1 MYNCPPLIITKQI
14 NNSALRI
21 ATGCYSMA
29 RINHLQSE
37 TKVLPLIDHSRMITQ
52 QYLAAC
58 HLPGH
63 PGREQLDKPPDPR
76 RLKPGK
82 TMQIHREDVK
92 EFFETQ
98 TDNLSYKDAI
108 KTIHTR
114 TVESVINSYLPNR
127 VLGTAPPPINKEEK
141 TINRK
146 ARSGLAQLRSGFSKI
161 LNYYNNR
168 IDENIPN
175 ICPLCAGA
183 DHSTN
188 HLFNCPSNPT
198 TLTTES
204 LWTDPI
210 KAAQFL
216 QLEMEQEPEIP
227 P

>member
-76 RLKPGK
+76 RLKHGK

-98 TDNLSYKDAI
+98 TDDLAYKDAI
-108 KTIHTR
+108 KTILTR
-114 TVESVINSYLPNR
+114 TVENVMNSYLPNKS
-127 VLGTAPPPINKEEK
+127 LGDSPTAN
-141 TINRK
+141 
-146 ARSGLAQLRSGFSKI
+146 Q
-161 LNYYNNR
+161 
-168 IDENIPN
+168 
-175 ICPLCAGA
+175 
-183 DHSTN
+183 
-188 HLFNCPSNPT
+188 
-198 TLTTES
+198 
-204 LWTDPI
+204 
-210 KAAQFL
+210 
-216 QLEMEQEPEIP
+216 
-227 P
+227 